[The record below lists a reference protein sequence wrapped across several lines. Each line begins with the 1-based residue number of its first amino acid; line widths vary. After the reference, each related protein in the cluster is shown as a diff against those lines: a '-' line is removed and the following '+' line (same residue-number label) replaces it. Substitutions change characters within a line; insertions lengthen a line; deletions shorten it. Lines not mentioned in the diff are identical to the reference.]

1 MRRSA
6 ELHGMERSLLFAQ
19 LERHGS
25 VFKALLQDLSPAEIT
40 WKPAPEKWCPLEVI
54 CHLHDEERE
63 DFRRR
68 LDMILN
74 HPGEEWPP
82 INPRGWVVERG
93 YNQRNL
99 AEMLDGFDEER
110 RISLM
115 WLETLDEPDWEA
127 GETFEWGTMKA
138 GDMLAS
144 WAAHDKLHLRQL
156 VELRYGRVK
165 CLADPYGVQYAGD
178 W

>member
-1 MRRSA
+1 MD
-6 ELHGMERSLLFAQ
+6 
-19 LERHGS
+19 
-25 VFKALLQDLSPAEIT
+25 VKALILELANGPAAVRALTLGISQEEAT
-40 WKPAPEKWCPLEVI
+40 VKPDEASWSMLEVV
-54 CHLHDEERE
+54 CHLFDEERE

-74 HPGEEWPP
+74 HPGEDWPP
-82 INPRGWVVERG
+82 INPRGWVQERG
-93 YNQRNL
+93 YNLRDL
-99 AEMLDGFDEER
+99 AEMLDAFDEER

-127 GETFEWGTMKA
+127 GEVFEWGTMKA
-138 GDMLAS
+138 GDMLAA

-165 CLADPYGVQYAGD
+165 CLADPYGVLYAGE